1 MNFKSIAIAASLV
14 LAAGA
19 SFAEDIDLS
28 GSATA
33 SISVATLLS
42 VAEANLVPGVA
53 PSLNT
58 AVIFQDATGDA
69 NQIAQID
76 QIGTATSFAMI
87 VQQAATP
94 SLAYIQQNATTASVA
109 VINQR

>member
-1 MNFKSIAIAASLV
+1 MNFKAIAIAAGLA

-19 SFAEDIDLS
+19 SFADDITLS
-28 GSATA
+28 
-33 SISVATLLS
+33 SVADSMTLDLLTT
-42 VAEANLVPGVA
+42 AADANMLPGTA

-58 AVIFQDATGDA
+58 AIIYQDETGGA

-76 QIGTATSFAMI
+76 QIGTTTSFAMI
-87 VQQAATP
+87 VQQATNA
-94 SLAYIQQNATTASVA
+94 SMAYIQQNATTASVA